1 MKLAIFA
8 VLLSLS
14 ATTFGADTSFSKN
27 FDELYR
33 DYVEVLSDQSARERR
48 IMNGIPAAPHQFPY
62 QVIILIVG
70 KFQTIDGNTH

>member
-1 MKLAIFA
+1 MKLAIFI
-8 VLLSLS
+8 VFLSLS
-14 ATTFGADTSFSKN
+14 STTFEADTSFFEN

-33 DYVEVLSDQSARERR
+33 DYVEVLPKQATRERR

-70 KFQTIDGNTH
+70 KF